1 MEISVDSEIKIK
13 IGDTEIVLSKT
24 EAELLRD
31 GLTSA
36 LNTTSVTTIHN
47 MDTWGGNVNWPLN
60 TTPYPY
66 DQTK

>member
-1 MEISVDSEIKIK
+1 MDISVDSEIKIK

-24 EAELLRD
+24 EARLLRD

-36 LNTTSVTTIHN
+36 LNTTSVTTI
-47 MDTWGGNVNWPLN
+47 MDTWGGNVSKPLN
-60 TTPYPY
+60 QTPYPY

>member
-1 MEISVDSEIKIK
+1 MDISVDSEIKIK
-13 IGDTEIVLSKT
+13 IGDTEIVLSKS

-36 LNTTSVTTIHN
+36 LNTTRSVIHN
-47 MDTWGGNVNWPLN
+47 IDTWGGNVSKPLN
-60 TTPYPY
+60 QTPYPY